1 MKSFPKSNQRSER
14 GNEVVEFAFVAIMFI
29 PLILGSFM
37 VGMNLVK
44 SIAVN
49 HVVRD
54 LNNMYIHGADFSV
67 SSYQQLALRLASG
80 VNLKAPVFPTGSG
93 NLRANTGNA
102 GDGLI
107 WITQL
112 MYVGGTNE
120 PTCTS
125 VGSNNCSNHDS
136 FVYTQRIIFGNS
148 ALLQQKQ
155 STLGDA
161 ATANI
166 SNSGIVQ
173 NYLTDSG
180 ARLPSAAQSDMRNL
194 WMNTANG
201 RQPLADGQV
210 IYAVEGY
217 FQSPSLA
224 VGSTP
229 AKGVYARYFF

>member
-1 MKSFPKSNQRSER
+1 MKSFRKSTNRSER
-14 GNEVVEFAFVAIMFI
+14 GNEVVEFAFVAIMFV

-37 VGMNLVK
+37 VGMNIVK

-54 LNNMYIHGADFSV
+54 LNNMYIHGADFSA
-67 SSYQQLALRLASG
+67 STYQQLALRLASG
-80 VNLKAPVFPTGSG
+80 VNLNAPVFPSGTG
-93 NLRANTGNA
+93 NVQANTGNT

-107 WITQL
+107 WVTQM
-112 MYVGGTNE
+112 MYVGTTTE
-120 PTCTS
+120 PTCTA
-125 VGSNNCSNHDS
+125 VGSNNCANHDS
-136 FVYTQRIIFGNS
+136 FVYTQRIVFGNS

-161 ATANI
+161 ASSTI
-166 SNSGIVQ
+166 SSSGIVR
-173 NYLTDSG
+173 NYVTDSG
-180 ARLPSAAQSDMRNL
+180 ARLPSAAQADMRGL
-194 WMNTANG
+194 WMNTQNG
-201 RQPLADGQV
+201 RQPLSDGQI